1 MESASVTT
9 CIAGG
14 GPAGMLLG
22 YLLARAGVRV
32 LVLEKHADFRRDFRG
47 DTLHPST
54 LEVMAELGLADE
66 LLALP
71 HQKLPL
77 LRALVGNTETIL
89 ADFRHLPTRYRF
101 IAMVPQ
107 WDFLNFLA
115 EKASQYSGFTLR
127 MRSEVTD
134 LVEECGRVV
143 GLRARSSDGDL
154 EVRCGLVVGCD
165 GRHSVVRERA
175 QLKRRELGAP
185 IDVLFFRLT
194 RRPDDPNDA
203 FGRLDAGGA
212 LILIR
217 RPEHWQCGY
226 AIPKGGIDAL
236 QARGLQAFRDDIARL
251 VPFLADRVPE
261 IADWAD
267 IPLLSVRVDRLLRW
281 YRPGLLCIGDAA
293 HAMSPVGGVGINLAI
308 QDAVAAANTLAG
320 PLLAN
325 QVAVDD
331 LRRIQRRRELPTRMT
346 QRLQLL
352 IQNAGLGPAVSHDDR
367 APTRMARLFA
377 RLARST
383 PLPRLTGRLIGL
395 GFRPEHPRLPSQ

>member
-1 MESASVTT
+1 MELVSVTT

-14 GPAGMLLG
+14 GPAGVLLG
-22 YLLARAGVRV
+22 YLLGRSGVEV

-54 LEVMAELGLADE
+54 LDVMAELGLADE

-77 LRALVGNTETIL
+77 LRALVGDTEMIL

-107 WDFLNFLA
+107 WDFLNFLV
-115 EKASQYSGFTLR
+115 EKASQYSGFTLW
-127 MRSEVTD
+127 MRTEVTD
-134 LVEECGRVV
+134 LLHERGRVV
-143 GLRARSSDGDL
+143 GLRARGPDGDV

-165 GRHSVVRERA
+165 GRHSVVRELA

-194 RRPDDPNDA
+194 RRPGDPEDA

-212 LILIR
+212 LILIG

-226 AIPKGGIDAL
+226 AIPKGGMDAL
-236 QARGLQAFRDDIARL
+236 HARGLQAFRDDIARL
-251 VPFLADRVPE
+251 VPFLADRVDE

-281 YRPGLLCIGDAA
+281 YSPGLLCIGDAA
-293 HAMSPVGGVGINLAI
+293 HAMSPVGGVGINLAF
-308 QDAVAAANTLAG
+308 QDAVAAANMLTAS
-320 PLLAN
+320 LLAN
-325 QVAVDD
+325 HVAVDE
-331 LRRIQRRRELPTRMT
+331 LRRVQRRRELPTRMT

-352 IQNAGLGPAVSHDDR
+352 IQNAGIRPAVSGDDR
-367 APTRMARLFA
+367 TPPRLARLFA

-395 GFRPEHPRLPSQ
+395 GFRPEHPRLPAQ